1 MYNVPAVDVLYHPE
15 ISVLDNLNS
24 YINQVDKLFVVDNS
38 DKINR
43 QLIEKIKCLNK
54 TEYIWNKTNIGI
66 AAALNIGTKKA
77 MEEGFE
83 YLLTMDQD
91 SEAPPLMV
99 SNLLECFSQ
108 DHKIALVS
116 PLLHHPIGRN
126 VAYRNT
132 KPCEQVLFV
141 WTSGNLLKL
150 NIFKMIDGFKE
161 DLFIDYVDHEFCLR
175 LNNMGFKIFVC
186 NNTILKHN
194 LGKIKEI
201 NLFFRKV
208 YPTNHSALRLYYR
221 TRNRFYVKKIYKNI
235 FPEFF
240 KQTSKDFWMSYL
252 KVILFE
258 KSKLKKIKMT
268 TLGYLDFKRNKFGK
282 YDGY

>member
-1 MYNVPAVDVLYHPE
+1 MYNVAAVVVLYDPE
-15 ISVLDNLNS
+15 ISVLHNLNS

>member
-1 MYNVPAVDVLYHPE
+1 MYNVAAVVVLYDPE